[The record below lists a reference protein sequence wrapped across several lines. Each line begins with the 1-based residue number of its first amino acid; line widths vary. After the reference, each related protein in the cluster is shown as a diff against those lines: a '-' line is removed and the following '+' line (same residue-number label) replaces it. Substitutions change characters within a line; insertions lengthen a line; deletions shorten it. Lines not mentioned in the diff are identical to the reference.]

1 VKRVLHWLILGPLF
15 VIAILFAI
23 GNVTP
28 VSIGL
33 WPLAG
38 YLQAPL
44 SFIVLIFLV
53 IGFFAGAIVAWFG
66 GSRRRQRN
74 REMAERNASLMRQ
87 IEELRREQSE
97 LKGRL
102 SEANQGATPLSLPP
116 PR

>member
-1 VKRVLHWLILGPLF
+1 MKRILHWLILGPLF

-44 SFIVLIFLV
+44 SFIVLFFLA

-74 REMAERNASLMRQ
+74 RELAEQNAGLVRQ
-87 IEELRREQSE
+87 IEELKRDQAD
-97 LKGRL
+97 LKTRL
-102 SEANQGATPLSLPP
+102 SDASQDASQLPA
-116 PR
+116 PRR